1 VSGRG
6 TWDVGEPDFETMST
20 ETRPTVQLPSW
31 ARVSERRLAH
41 ITRVTALL
49 DHWAIELHLSPDEAQ
64 YWHDVGRWH
73 DALRDADE
81 SELRQWAGD
90 VSLPLTVLHG
100 PAAARRLESEG
111 ETRREVL
118 EAIRWHTLGNPDW
131 GRTGRA
137 LYMADFLEPGRPF
150 SRAERE
156 FLARTLPGD
165 FDGVFRQV
173 LHLRLEWTLREGKP
187 VFPETAALWNQLL

>member
-1 VSGRG
+1 MPA
-6 TWDVGEPDFETMST
+6 DA
-20 ETRPTVQLPSW
+20 RPSDLQLPSW
-31 ARVSERRLAH
+31 ARVTEKRLAH
-41 ITRVTALL
+41 IARVTALL
-49 DHWAIELHLSPDEAQ
+49 DQWAVELKLPPDEARA
-64 YWHDVGRWH
+64 WHDVGAWH

-81 SELRQWAGD
+81 GELRQWAGETPW
-90 VSLPLTVLHG
+90 PLTVLHG
-100 PAAARRLESEG
+100 PAVARRLESEG
-111 ETRREVL
+111 ERRGDVL
-118 EAIRWHTLGNPDW
+118 EAIRWHTLGSPHW

-150 SRAERE
+150 SRAERA

-173 LHLRLEWTLREGKP
+173 VQLRLEWTLREGKP

>member
-1 VSGRG
+1 
-6 TWDVGEPDFETMST
+6 MST
-20 ETRPTVQLPSW
+20 ETRQSTTVQLPLW

-41 ITRVTALL
+41 IERVTALL
-49 DHWAIELHLSPDEAQ
+49 DRWAVELRLSPDEARD
-64 YWHDVGRWH
+64 WHDVGRWH

-118 EAIRWHTLGNPDW
+118 EAIRWHTLGNPTW

-150 SRAERE
+150 SKAERE
-156 FLARTLPGD
+156 FLARTLPSD